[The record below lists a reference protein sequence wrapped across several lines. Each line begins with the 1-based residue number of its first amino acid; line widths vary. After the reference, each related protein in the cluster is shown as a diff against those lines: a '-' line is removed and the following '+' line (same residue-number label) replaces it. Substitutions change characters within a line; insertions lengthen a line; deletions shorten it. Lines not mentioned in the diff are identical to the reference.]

1 MKSKILEI
9 LRKKDTYVSGQELS
23 ERFGVSRTAVW
34 KAIHQLEEEGYRI
47 EAVPRKGY
55 HMVEIPDVVSKEE
68 ILSLLDTKW
77 AGKNLICVESV
88 DSTNNLAK
96 QLAEQ
101 GAPEGTLVVADEQT
115 GGKGRRG
122 RSWCTPKGSAIAMT
136 IVLRPDIRP
145 ELASMVTLVMGL
157 SVAKAIESLYPVSVG
172 IKWPND
178 VVVNGKKICG
188 ILTEMSAEM
197 TGIHYLVIGTGINTN
212 VEEFPEELQ
221 EVATSLIKEL
231 GEKVNRAELIAA
243 CLKYF
248 EDYYEKYVAAGNLA
262 PLKEDYEALLL
273 NRNNKVRVLEPGH
286 EYTGRSLGINEEG
299 ELLVEKEDGTVTAVY
314 AGEVSVR
321 GVYGYV

>member
-1 MKSKILEI
+1 MFQVLHYNVSKITAPMVRPPGPRLV
-9 LRKKDTYVSGQELS
+9 YA
-23 ERFGVSRTAVW
+23 ERQRHRDDNRSQA
-34 KAIHQLEEEGYRI
+34 GYPPG
-47 EAVPRKGY
+47 AGLYGDAGY
-55 HMVEIPDVVSKEE
+55 
-68 ILSLLDTKW
+68 
-77 AGKNLICVESV
+77 G
-88 DSTNNLAK
+88 
-96 QLAEQ
+96 
-101 GAPEGTLVVADEQT
+101 
-115 GGKGRRG
+115 
-122 RSWCTPKGSAIAMT
+122 
-136 IVLRPDIRP
+136 
-145 ELASMVTLVMGL
+145 
-157 SVAKAIESLYPVSVG
+157 SLYPVSVG

-212 VEEFPEELQ
+212 VEEFPEEIQ
-221 EVATSLIKEL
+221 SVATSLIKEL

-248 EDYYEKYVAAGNLA
+248 EEYYEKYIAAGNLA

-273 NRNNKVRVLEPGH
+273 NRNNKVRVLEPNH
-286 EYTGRSLGINEEG
+286 EYTGLSLGINEDG

>member
-9 LRKKDTYVSGQELS
+9 LRNKDTYVSGQELS

-55 HMVEIPDVVSKEE
+55 HMVETPDVVCKEE

-77 AGKNLICVESV
+77 AGRNLVYLETV
-88 DSTNNLAK
+88 DSTNDLAK
-96 QLAEQ
+96 KLADQ

-122 RSWCTPKGSAIAMT
+122 RAWCTPKGSAIAMT

-157 SVAKAIESLYPVSVG
+157 SVAKAIGSLYPVSVG

-212 VEEFPEELQ
+212 VEEFPEEIQ
-221 EVATSLIKEL
+221 SVAASLIKEL

-248 EDYYEKYVAAGNLA
+248 EEYYEKYIAAGNLA

-273 NRNNKVRVLEPGH
+273 NRNNKVRVLEPNH
-286 EYTGRSLGINEEG
+286 EYTGLSLGINEDG